1 MNSKFSAL
9 PALAS
14 AAIALLLGY
23 TSHAALPARYVLERE
38 VFQLQVADG
47 RKIDT
52 DVFFNA
58 AGQILFSTSEGQQNA
73 NQQFLFQS
81 PGGSVELLAIPAG
94 FEVLL
99 PASMNATG
107 DIVGKT
113 YRSLYQPD
121 YAEAGFV
128 RFPGEDPE
136 IATLLDDTQS
146 YISFVSDLGTT
157 AGASRFPVN
166 HFRPFV
172 STLLAVEPL
181 DGPPGYGYFEVRG
194 LSSQNEV
201 LLFAADDEA
210 PTPPQRRLAIA
221 APEQPT
227 TLLNFGSGDAASATS
242 AMNARGDVA
251 TLVEVSGGVEVR
263 FMTADNR
270 TEYRSVTSAG
280 AYTVL
285 YGFTMNATGQVVFAK
300 QANGQADRVIFADV
314 AKNTIRDFEGYR
326 PMLNDNGEVL
336 FGKGGAIMY
345 WDSAAPG
352 TQPAPVPTNI
362 PKNPQGNPELLAFN
376 NAGRVALSYFSPNG
390 ASQSLGI
397 FLPAAPTPTPTPAP
411 RPTPAPAP
419 PAPTPEPTPSPVE
432 IRIEFVQQQIQVA
445 RRIRNPTARQA
456 RLRRLNIELRRL
468 NLLNAQEQN

>member
-9 PALAS
+9 PVLAS
-14 AAIALLLGY
+14 TAIALLLGY
-23 TSHAALPARYVLERE
+23 TSHAALPARYALERQ
-38 VFQLQVADG
+38 VFQLQVTDG
-47 RKIDT
+47 YKIDT
-52 DVFFNA
+52 DVLLNA
-58 AGQILFSTSEGQQNA
+58 AGQILFSTSQGQQNS

-81 PGGSVELLAIPAG
+81 PDGSVESLPVPAG

-113 YRSLYQPD
+113 YRSLYQPN

-136 IATLLDDTQS
+136 IATNLDTTQS
-146 YISFVSDLGTT
+146 YIAFVSDLGTT

-172 STLLAVEPL
+172 STLLSVEPL
-181 DGPPGYGYFEVRG
+181 DGPPDYGYFEVRG
-194 LSSQNEV
+194 LSTQNEV
-201 LLFAADDEA
+201 LLFAADDDA

-221 APEQPT
+221 TPGQAT
-227 TLLNFGSGDAASATS
+227 TFLNFGTGDAASATS
-242 AMNARGDVA
+242 AMNTRGDVA
-251 TLVEVSGGVEVR
+251 TLVKNTSGGVDVR
-263 FMTADNR
+263 FVSADNR
-270 TEYRSVTSAG
+270 MEYRSVTSTG
-280 AYTVL
+280 AYNVL
-285 YGFTMNATGQVVFAK
+285 YSFAMNVEGQVVFAK
-300 QANGQADRVIFADV
+300 QTNGQPDRVIFADV
-314 AKNTIRDFEGYR
+314 AKNIIREFEGYR

-345 WDSAAPG
+345 WDSATPG
-352 TQPAPVPTNI
+352 TQPAPVPANI
-362 PKNPQGNPELLAFN
+362 PTNPQGNPELLAFN
-376 NAGRVALSYFSPNG
+376 NAGRVALSYFSPDG
-390 ASQSLGI
+390 SSQLLGI
-397 FLPAAPTPTPTPAP
+397 FHPVAPTPPAP
-411 RPTPAPAP
+411 RPKPVPVP

-468 NLLNAQEQN
+468 NLLNALEQN